1 MGGWPEAGSAGDR
14 TRGFPRYPQS
24 VQITVSIL
32 GGMMDDDR
40 VTLVRDDRLTVKDHG
55 KIRIDRRLAPG
66 EVDQVERLATEVAG
80 VTMSKRAQSKRAHP
94 YAVDGGITTIEIA
107 AEKTKRIELWAGEDA
122 PEPVWALLSAI
133 EALGRDAQSSQ
144 Y

>member
-1 MGGWPEAGSAGDR
+1 MGGWPEAGSASDR
-14 TRGFPRYPQS
+14 RRGFPRYAQS

-40 VTLVRDDRLTVKDHG
+40 VTSVRGDQLVVHDHG
-55 KIRIDRRLAPG
+55 KIRVNRRLAPG
-66 EVDQVERLATEVAG
+66 EVDQLERLANEVG
-80 VTMSKRAQSKRAHP
+80 DVIMSKRTHQ
-94 YAVDGGITTIEIA
+94 YAVDGGVTTIEIEA
-107 AEKTKRIELWAGEDA
+107 DKSTRIELWAGEDA

-133 EALGRDAQSSQ
+133 DALGRDAKSSK